1 MRFKDLVGYDVFED
15 MDGLNA
21 QAAALKRQ
29 QDQLKVR
36 KKQVAAE
43 KARQTARKKEWELA
57 KLRVEKQ

>member
-15 MDGLNA
+15 IDGLAA

-43 KARQTARKKEWELA
+43 KARQAARQKELELA
-57 KLRVEKQ
+57 KLRTRTQ

>member
-15 MDGLNA
+15 VDGLNV

-36 KKQVAAE
+36 QKQVAAE
-43 KARQTARKKEWELA
+43 KARKAARQKEWELT
-57 KLRVEKQ
+57 KLRIQKW